1 MRLVA
6 LVADSSVRPVALVA
20 DTLVPLVALV
30 VDMLVHVVVGP
41 APGKLVVRG
50 PALELR
56 ADRRRPADVVD
67 SVQTRWHFAETARLE
82 AVALVHSSAH

>member
-1 MRLVA
+1 M
-6 LVADSSVRPVALVA
+6 A
-20 DTLVPLVALV
+20 DTLVQLVALV